1 MCRFRFVPELLVHIW
16 TFISMHSLY
25 RQLVKPVNQ
34 ILFRQNCLSSSTVM
48 ISFSA
53 LFFIFDGLPKAEV
66 KKEKKRELHELPNI
80 EMEKIRDYKTHLSP
94 QVTILLGLINIF
106 FKPETWDLRSP
117 AGGGSCRYIGWRH
130 RTDKKFHI
138 KFKLTDPK
146 RRKNISIG

>member
-1 MCRFRFVPELLVHIW
+1 
-16 TFISMHSLY
+16 
-25 RQLVKPVNQ
+25 
-34 ILFRQNCLSSSTVM
+34 M

-106 FKPETWDLRSP
+106 LNQRLETCGARRV
-117 AGGGSCRYIGWRH
+117 AGFAAI
-130 RTDKKFHI
+130 
-138 KFKLTDPK
+138 
-146 RRKNISIG
+146 